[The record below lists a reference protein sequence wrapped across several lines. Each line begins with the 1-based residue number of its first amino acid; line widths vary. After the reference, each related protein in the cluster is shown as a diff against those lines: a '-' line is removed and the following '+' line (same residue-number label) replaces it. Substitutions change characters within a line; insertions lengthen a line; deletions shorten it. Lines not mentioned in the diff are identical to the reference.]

1 MISRLLTLAS
11 LQVLLL
17 LGAGGLQGAIAA
29 GNIGVTSAVQNQ
41 VDGVQGGASEALAAG
56 SHVFQDE
63 VIRTGAKSMAQL
75 LFLDETSLSVGPQ
88 SEVKLDKF
96 VFNPATG
103 AGDVVLSVTK
113 GAFRFITG
121 SQNSDSYKLK
131 TAVATIGTR
140 GTIVDCHLTDKG
152 LYCIAQ
158 EGKADGAVFI
168 VVGGVTYVLKPGEA
182 LFVAADKTVT
192 GPMPPDD
199 QFFRVAGRAPWP
211 LYGGI
216 LPGEHEQFDV
226 PDDGTVRTDD
236 LFQHPDRAQ
245 RRVRGGGTALVS
257 PTLAAGPQMRA
268 SAAAMPG
275 CVPWTVGR

>member
-1 MISRLLTLAS
+1 MISRLVKLAS
-11 LQVLLL
+11 LQLLL
-17 LGAGGLQGAIAA
+17 LGGAGGLQAAIAA

-41 VDGVQGGASEALAAG
+41 VQGVQGSATEALAAG

-96 VFNPATG
+96 VYNPATG
-103 AGDVVLSVTK
+103 AGDVVLSATK

-121 SQNSDSYKLK
+121 SQSPANYKLV
-131 TAVATIGTR
+131 TSVATIGVR
-140 GTIVDCHLTDKG
+140 GTIVDCYLSDKG
-152 LYCIAQ
+152 LYCVAQ

-168 VVGGVTYVLKPGEA
+168 VVGGVTHVLKPGEA

-199 QFFRVAGRAPWP
+199 QFFRVAGLAPWP
-211 LYGGI
+211 LFGGI
-216 LPGEHEQFDV
+216 LPGEHDQFDV
-226 PDDGTVRTDD
+226 PDDGTVRADD
-236 LFQHPDRAQ
+236 LFPHQPPDEECY
-245 RRVRGGGTALVS
+245 
-257 PTLAAGPQMRA
+257 PY
-268 SAAAMPG
+268 
-275 CVPWTVGR
+275 CDD